1 MRLCICS
8 ATSCS
13 ERGVSLCG
21 ECVGTCVCELM
32 FCARGFFMWWMCLY
46 ICLRT
51 HVLGEGFL
59 YVVSVLAHVSANS
72 CSARGVSSCGE
83 CVCAYVCDLMF

>member
-1 MRLCICS
+1 MCLCICLRPHVLSEGFLYVVNVLVHVS
-8 ATSCS
+8 ANSCS
-13 ERGVSLCG
+13 VRGVSSCG
-21 ECVGTCVCELM
+21 ECVCT
-32 FCARGFFMWWMCLY
+32 
-46 ICLRT
+46 CLRT